1 MTSRTV
7 SLQGLTG
14 KVFKIDNVEAPPEV
28 SVSYPTD
35 AGATLQLQVTFR
47 PKHSSGWREGKIRL
61 RLKGLLRQEVVL
73 PFKALVEGVIDT
85 EPSFLNFG
93 MVAPGE
99 SKDLEFRITNRAS
112 KPIKLKL
119 DSHPQFLKVVEVK
132 DGVIWLARLKVP
144 FRVSQSKVIS
154 GKIVFRTNFPVQPL
168 LEVPIFRCCGK
179 IGSSRFVKG

>member
-61 RLKGLLRQEVVL
+61 RLKGLLRKDIVL
-73 PFKALVEGVIDT
+73 PFKAMVEGVIDT

-99 SKDLEFRITNRAS
+99 SKWEGEA
-112 KPIKLKL
+112 P
-119 DSHPQFLKVVEVK
+119 VEPE
-132 DGVIWLARLKVP
+132 AAAN
-144 FRVSQSKVIS
+144 S
-154 GKIVFRTNFPVQPL
+154 
-168 LEVPIFRCCGK
+168 E
-179 IGSSRFVKG
+179 

>member
-1 MTSRTV
+1 M
-7 SLQGLTG
+7 
-14 KVFKIDNVEAPPEV
+14 EAPPEV

-35 AGATLQLQVTFR
+35 AGTTLQLQVTFR
-47 PKHSSGWREGKIRL
+47 PKHSLGWREGKIRL

-112 KPIKLKL
+112 KPIKLKSKPIKLKL

-144 FRVSQSKVIS
+144 FRVSQSQVIS

-168 LEVPIFRCCGK
+168 LEVPIFAAVENRK
-179 IGSSRFVKG
+179 